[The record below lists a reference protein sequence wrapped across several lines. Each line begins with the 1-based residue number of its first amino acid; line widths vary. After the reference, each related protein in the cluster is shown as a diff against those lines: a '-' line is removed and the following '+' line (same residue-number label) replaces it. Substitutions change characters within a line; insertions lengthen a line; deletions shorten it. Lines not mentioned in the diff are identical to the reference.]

1 MRHPRVQAMIEVLY
15 FSDAMPLQTLTARP
29 SATPS
34 ATPGALPPS
43 TALGAAKR
51 VVLVEDDEAFRW
63 SVERSLQLAGYEV
76 TSFEN
81 AESAV
86 GALAHSLPDI
96 LLTDLRLPSADGLFV
111 LQQSKLRDADLPV
124 LLMTGHGD
132 IPTAIQAIR
141 EGAYDF
147 LEKPFG
153 RERLL
158 AVVARA
164 TDQYRLV
171 VENRQLKAR
180 LAAASG
186 IDQILL
192 GDSAAIRDTR
202 DLILR
207 LAPTSADA
215 LITGSTG
222 TGKELVARC
231 LHNFSHRSGNFVAVN
246 CAAIPENL
254 FESELFGHEAG
265 AFTGAGKQRIGKIEH
280 AKNGT
285 LFLDEIEAMPL
296 ALQAKVLRVLQ
307 EREVERLGSN
317 KAIPV
322 EFRVVAATKVNLG
335 DLSKTGAFRSD
346 LFYRLNVAT
355 INIPSL
361 RDRLGDIIGL
371 FRVFLQQA
379 ALRYHMPL
387 VAPSVQDQ
395 QAMLAYDWPG
405 NVRELKSCADRMILG
420 LPPLEQGANAAL
432 AAGAQRSLEAAV
444 ATVERSL
451 IEDSLRRHGGS
462 VKDACIALVLP
473 SATMY
478 RKMKALGIDAGDFRQ
493 AGQEPDA
500 V

>member
-1 MRHPRVQAMIEVLY
+1 MSNTITGPPVG
-15 FSDAMPLQTLTARP
+15 P
-29 SATPS
+29 SV
-34 ATPGALPPS
+34 GAV
-43 TALGAAKR
+43 KR
-51 VVLVEDDEAFRW
+51 VFLVEDDEAFRW
-63 SVERSLQLAGYEV
+63 SVERSLQLAGHEV
-76 TSFEN
+76 TSFGD
-81 AESAV
+81 AEAV
-86 GALAHSLPDI
+86 ARALTQGLPDI
-96 LLTDLRLPSADGLFV
+96 LLTDLRLPAADGLSV
-111 LQQSKLRDADLPV
+111 LQNAKQKDADLPV
-124 LLMTGHGD
+124 VIMTGHGD

-158 AVVARA
+158 AVLARA
-164 TDQYRLV
+164 ADQYRLV
-171 VENRQLKAR
+171 VENRQLKNR

-192 GDSAAIRDTR
+192 GDSAVIRETR

-231 LHNFSHRSGNFVAVN
+231 LHNFGQRNGNFVAVN

-296 ALQAKVLRVLQ
+296 PLQAKVLRVLQ
-307 EREVERLGSN
+307 EREVERLGNN
-317 KAIPV
+317 KPIAV
-322 EFRVVAATKVNLG
+322 NFRVVAATKVDLG
-335 DLSKTGAFRSD
+335 DLSKTGAFRAD

-379 ALRYHMPL
+379 ALRYQMPAAEL
-387 VAPSVQDQ
+387 GVQDQ
-395 QAMLAYDWPG
+395 QVLLSYDWPG
-405 NVRELKSCADRMILG
+405 NVRELKSCADRLVLG
-420 LPPLEQGANAAL
+420 LPLLVQNQSQATP
-432 AAGAQRSLEAAV
+432 QRSLEQAV

-451 IEDSLRRHGGS
+451 IEEALRRHGGS
-462 VKDACIALVLP
+462 VKDACVDLVLT

-478 RKMKALGIDAGDFRQ
+478 RRMKALGIDAAGFRQ
-493 AGQEPDA
+493 PGADHD
-500 V
+500 

>member
-1 MRHPRVQAMIEVLY
+1 MSVA
-15 FSDAMPLQTLTARP
+15 TAASSP
-29 SATPS
+29 SS
-34 ATPGALPPS
+34 SPPS
-43 TALGAAKR
+43 SPVAKR
-51 VVLVEDDEAFRW
+51 VLLVEDDEAFRW

-76 TSFEN
+76 SSFED

-86 GALAHSLPDI
+86 RALAQSQPDI
-96 LLTDLRLPSADGLFV
+96 VLTDLRLPTADGLFV
-111 LQQSKLRDADLPV
+111 LQQAKQKDADLPV

-164 TDQYRLV
+164 ADQYRLV
-171 VENRQLKAR
+171 VENRHLKAR

-231 LHNFSHRSGNFVAVN
+231 LHNFSQRSGNFVAVN

-317 KAIPV
+317 KAIAV

-335 DLSKTGAFRSD
+335 ELSKTGAFRAD

-379 ALRYHMPL
+379 ALRYNMPL

-395 QAMLAYDWPG
+395 QVLLAYDWPG

-420 LPPLEQGANAAL
+420 LPPLEQGTAAQNP
-432 AAGAQRSLEAAV
+432 GGQRSLEDAV

-451 IEDSLRRHGGS
+451 IEEALRRHGGS
-462 VKDACIALVLP
+462 VKEACVDLVLP

-478 RKMKALGIDAGDFRQ
+478 RKMKALAIDAGDFRR
-493 AGQEPDA
+493 AGADPDA
-500 V
+500 A